1 MCWFVIAFW
10 LANVCRY
17 VGSQRNKLLGRF
29 ISAGL
34 SCFGDGA
41 YGSPT
46 IGTDCANTGIAGMQN
61 SKLINVLLNAVV
73 AFM

>member
-1 MCWFVIAFW
+1 M
-10 LANVCRY
+10 
-17 VGSQRNKLLGRF
+17 LGRF

-61 SKLINVLLNAVV
+61 NKLINVLLNAVV